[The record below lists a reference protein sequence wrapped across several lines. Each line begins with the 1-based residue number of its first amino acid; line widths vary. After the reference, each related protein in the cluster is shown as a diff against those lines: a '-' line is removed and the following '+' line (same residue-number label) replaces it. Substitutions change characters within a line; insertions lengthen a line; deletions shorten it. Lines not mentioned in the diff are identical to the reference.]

1 MKFFNKRQKGWRIL
15 VQHAQGWRWCY
26 QYADQRPQQGESLAN
41 LPAADDIETI
51 VLIAAE
57 QLTLANVVLPNAN
70 SQSLRWQLEPLLS
83 EEVENLHIVS
93 MERHGDAHLMAAI
106 NRAPLRQIL
115 ETLNDHGIVPQRVMP
130 VTLAL
135 EAGTRLLL
143 GDQWLLR
150 PADGTGLSLPDNALA
165 QFPSVSELTA
175 IEGDSL
181 LHLAQGARNCRYSLL
196 QGEFAHRPALRLPL
210 FALVGAIMLCWF
222 SVIFPPLWQGWQAQ
236 QALTQ
241 LNQQLL
247 TRYQHYFPAESP
259 ELVRR
264 AFSRKAA
271 QPAEMHDN
279 PGLLTLLHN
288 ASTLLGK
295 LHENPLQ
302 TLVWDGATQRLQLT
316 FRDALP
322 AAVSNDAPEG
332 IEVIVKETQLML
344 SRKS

>member
-1 MKFFNKRQKGWRIL
+1 MKFFNKHPKGWRIL

-26 QYADQRPQQGESLAN
+26 QYADLRPQQGESLAD
-41 LPAADDIETI
+41 LPVADDIETI

-57 QLTLANVVLPNAN
+57 QLTLANVTLPSAN

-83 EEVENLHIVS
+83 EEEENLHIVS
-93 MERHGDAHLMAAI
+93 LQRHGDAHLMAAI
-106 NRAPLRQIL
+106 NRDPLRQIL
-115 ETLNDHGIVPQRVMP
+115 ETLNDHGIVPQRVIP
-130 VTLAL
+130 VTLVL
-135 EAGTRLLL
+135 EAGTRLQL

-150 PADGTGLSLPDNALA
+150 LADGTGLSLPGDALA
-165 QFPSVSELTA
+165 QFPSLSELTA

-196 QGEFAHRPALRLPL
+196 QGEFARRPELRSPL
-210 FALVGAIMLCWF
+210 FALAGAIMLGWF

-247 TRYQHYFPAESP
+247 ARYQHYFPAESP
-259 ELVRR
+259 TLVRR
-264 AFSRKAA
+264 AFSTKASQSA
-271 QPAEMHDN
+271 DFPAN
-279 PGLLTLLHN
+279 PGLLALLHN
-288 ASTLLGK
+288 TSSLLEK

-302 TLVWDGATQRLQLT
+302 SLVWDGTTQRLQLT

-332 IEVIVKETQLML
+332 IEVIVMETQLML